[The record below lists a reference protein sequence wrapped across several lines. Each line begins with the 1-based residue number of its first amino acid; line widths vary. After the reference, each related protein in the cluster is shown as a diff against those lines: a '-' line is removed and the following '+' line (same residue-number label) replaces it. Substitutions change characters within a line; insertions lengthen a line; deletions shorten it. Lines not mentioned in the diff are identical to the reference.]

1 MPRNKSEE
9 KFYGKD
15 SNYDKHIKYQIAR
28 EDSFNQPNKNNK
40 YINGTVEVIIP
51 GQKKWK
57 MNKFIYFF
65 YYIFCFPYFKLLY
78 NKNLFYFFLKHY
90 FINLLYFFQ
99 T

>member
-51 GQKKWK
+51 SQKK
-57 MNKFIYFF
+57 
-65 YYIFCFPYFKLLY
+65 
-78 NKNLFYFFLKHY
+78 
-90 FINLLYFFQ
+90 
-99 T
+99 

>member
-15 SNYDKHIKYQIAR
+15 SNYDKNIKYQIAR

-51 GQKKWK
+51 GQKK
-57 MNKFIYFF
+57 
-65 YYIFCFPYFKLLY
+65 
-78 NKNLFYFFLKHY
+78 
-90 FINLLYFFQ
+90 
-99 T
+99 